1 MAREVS
7 GQTSGQGGGGDCVLE
22 DACIRRIS
30 LNILFPSLYN
40 VSTQQNKLVKE
51 MWDGS
56 KWTLHFRRNL
66 DN

>member
-1 MAREVS
+1 
-7 GQTSGQGGGGDCVLE
+7 
-22 DACIRRIS
+22 
-30 LNILFPSLYN
+30 LFPSLYN
-40 VSTQQNKLVKE
+40 VSTQQNKLVRE